1 LHDWKKSLRGSRNV
15 VDEVQEVEG
24 VAVDKAQDVGGEA
37 QDEGGWSWTQQ
48 ATQRV

>member
-1 LHDWKKSLRGSRNV
+1 MV
-15 VDEVQEVEG
+15 EEVHEVEG
-24 VAVDKAQDVGGEA
+24 VAGDKAQDVGGEA